1 MKEMETALEVLP
13 DTSQGQTQSDS
24 PNQLIASA
32 LDEGNEADCNENQ
45 STQPPVVVP
54 GSNLFLSRPD
64 GVYYREP
71 SKNGDERTPVWLCSP
86 LQVVAQTRDAS
97 GGWGLYLAVQDPLG
111 ETHHWAMPR
120 SMMGGNGTAYRE
132 ELLRMG
138 LRLGYNGNK
147 RLYEYLMSASPE
159 RLMRCVSS
167 TGWHDGRFVLPD
179 ITYGPQV
186 GEEIII
192 QGSSSENPFR
202 TQGTL
207 EGWQDQLGR
216 LCEGNSRLALAVSA
230 AFAGPLLH
238 LFGQESGGFHF
249 TGNSSVGKS
258 TLLMAA
264 GSVCGGGG
272 QSGFVRTW
280 RTTDNSLEA
289 VAPAHNDA
297 LLCLDEI
304 GQVAPSAAAGIAY
317 MLANGQGKGR
327 ARKDGSSRLMHS
339 WRVIFLSTGELKFE
353 QKVREEKNQRFMAGQ
368 SVRVVDIPA
377 DAGARLGA
385 FENLHGFRDG
395 KAFSEHLNRA
405 ALAYYGLPFRRY
417 LELLTTDRDNF
428 KEKANVWLRRFEAEA
443 CPPHADGQVKRVAN
457 RFGLLAAAGEL
468 ATEMGILPWRPGC
481 ELSAAKRCFWDWI
494 TARGGMRSAEMLA
507 AIARVREYL
516 SSHGASRFESWES
529 CSQERVVNRV
539 GYIREM
545 EGTTYFL
552 VYKDPF
558 RNEICAGMNPKEVVH
573 CLKERGHLLLGY
585 KGEDTRHHK
594 LHKLRVSPR
603 FYTINASVLEDQL
616 EDFELGECVE
626 PT

>member
-1 MKEMETALEVLP
+1 MKENETALDVLP
-13 DTSQGQTQSDS
+13 DTSQSQTQSDS
-24 PNQLIASA
+24 PNLQITPA
-32 LDEGNEADCNENQ
+32 LEEGNEADCNENQ
-45 STQPPVVVP
+45 SSQPPVVVP
-54 GSNLFLSRPD
+54 GSNLFISRPD

-86 LQVVAQTRDAS
+86 LQVVAQTRDTS

-111 ETHHWAMPR
+111 ETHQWAMPR

-186 GEEIII
+186 GEEIIV

-202 TQGTL
+202 TQGSL
-207 EGWQDQLGR
+207 EGWQDQIGR

-238 LFGQESGGFHF
+238 LFGHESGGFHF

-272 QSGFVRTW
+272 QTGFVRTW

-304 GQVAPSAAAGIAY
+304 GQVAPNVAAGIAY

-327 ARKDGSSRLMHS
+327 ACKDGSSRLMHS
-339 WRVIFLSTGELKFE
+339 WRVIFLSTGELTFE

-377 DAGARLGA
+377 DAGVGLGA

-395 KAFSEHLNRA
+395 KSFSEHCNRA
-405 ALAYYGLPFRRY
+405 AMAYYGLPFRRY
-417 LELLTTDRDNF
+417 LELLTTDRDHF
-428 KEKANVWLRRFEAEA
+428 KEKASVWLRRFEAEA

-457 RFGLLAAAGEL
+457 RFGLLVAAGEL

-481 ELSAAKRCFWDWI
+481 ALWAAKRCFQDWV
-494 TARGGMRSAEMLA
+494 TSRGGLGAAEAFA
-507 AIARVREYL
+507 AVARVRDFL
-516 SSHGASRFESWES
+516 AAHGTSRFEVLGKGEG
-529 CSQERVVNRV
+529 ERVINRA
-539 GYIREM
+539 GYRRQ
-545 EGTTYFL
+545 EGESVEYL
-552 VYKDPF
+552 VSQGSFK
-558 RNEICAGMNPKEVVH
+558 NELCAGGDHLAVARY
-573 CLKERGHLLLGY
+573 LLERGHLIP
-585 KGEDTRHHK
+585 GEKNNLAKVHK
-594 LHKLRVSPR
+594 LPR
-603 FYTINASVLEDQL
+603 EGTTARLFTIKATILSDNLEDISESEQ
-616 EDFELGECVE
+616 ELA
-626 PT
+626 

>member
-1 MKEMETALEVLP
+1 MRENETALEVLP
-13 DTSQGQTQSDS
+13 DTLQGQNQSDS
-24 PNQLIASA
+24 PNQQITPA
-32 LDEGNEADCNENQ
+32 LEEDNEAECNEIQ
-45 STQPPVVVP
+45 PAQPPVVVP
-54 GSNLFLSRPD
+54 GSNVFISRPD
-64 GVYYREP
+64 GVYYREQ

-159 RLMRCVSS
+159 RLIRCVSS

-179 ITYGPQV
+179 FTYGPQV

-202 TQGTL
+202 AQGAL
-207 EGWQDQLGR
+207 EGWQDQIGR

-272 QSGFVRTW
+272 QSGYVRTW

-353 QKVREEKNQRFMAGQ
+353 QKVREERNQRFMAGQ

-377 DAGARLGA
+377 DAGAGLGA

-405 ALAYYGLPFRRY
+405 AMSYYGLPFRRY
-417 LELLTTDRDNF
+417 LELLTTDRDHF
-428 KEKANVWLRRFEAEA
+428 KEKASVWIRRFEAEA

-481 ELSAAKRCFWDWI
+481 AFWAAKRCFQDWVV
-494 TARGGMRSAEMLA
+494 ARGGIGAAEEFTAL
-507 AIARVREYL
+507 IRVRDFIAL
-516 SSHGASRFESWES
+516 HGTSRFEPWDSDKD
-529 CSQERVVNRV
+529 ERIPNRV
-539 GYIREM
+539 GYRRKVNESVQ
-545 EGTTYFL
+545 YL
-552 VYKDPF
+552 VYVGPF
-558 RNEICAGMNPKEVVH
+558 KSEICAGSDHLAVARY
-573 CLKERGHLLLGY
+573 LLERGHLIPGKNGDLAKTHKL
-585 KGEDTRHHK
+585 KGEDTTA
-594 LHKLRVSPR
+594 R
-603 FYTINASVLEDQL
+603 FYTIKASIFADNLE
-616 EDFELGECVE
+616 EIRESEEE